1 VNNGALL
8 HGINGFRL
16 LPTGFPTH
24 YIRMDDAAFREWTK
38 AQFPS
43 LETMLYL
50 NHAAISPWPRA
61 ASEAARDFAAEL
73 AEQGPLQGAQ
83 WLRRES
89 ELRQVLA
96 RLLNADSADDI
107 ALLKNTTEGICT
119 VANGIEWQAGDNL
132 VTPDD
137 EFLSNQLAWDAL
149 AERGVQLRKV
159 AARHSEDPEGEL
171 LAAMDHRTRVLTIS
185 AVSWV
190 DGFRYDLRRL
200 GEVCRASPALLF
212 VDAIQQFGALATDV
226 QACGIDALAAGSH
239 KWQLGPEGMAV
250 FYCSPQWREQLR
262 LSQRGWRMLD
272 HPYRF
277 DPPDREP
284 SASARRFEA
293 GTPNSLG
300 QAILLASLQLLEQ
313 LDPQRAEQRILDNTR
328 LIIEAL
334 EAIPGVAIRS
344 DTSPARRSGI
354 VSFCPP
360 GGDVSGLRQSLSR
373 AGIYG
378 AVRGD
383 MLRLSPHY
391 YQGEAQLQALFVALD
406 ELMR

>member
-8 HGINGFRL
+8 NGLHGFRL
-16 LPTGFPTH
+16 LPTGYPTH
-24 YIRMDDAAFREWTK
+24 YIRMDDAAFREWAK

-43 LETMLYL
+43 LGTMLYL

-61 ASEAARDFAAEL
+61 ASEAACAFAAEI

-96 RLLNADSADDI
+96 RLLNADSGDDI

-119 VANGIEWQAGDNL
+119 VANGIDWQAGDNL

-137 EFLSNQLAWDAL
+137 EFPTNQLAWDAL
-149 AERGVQLRKV
+149 TDRGVQVRKV
-159 AARHSEDPEGEL
+159 AARHSEDPEGDL

-185 AVSWV
+185 AVSWA
-190 DGFRYDLRRL
+190 DGFRYDLHRL
-200 GEVCRASPALLF
+200 GEGCRASPALFF
-212 VDAIQQFGALATDV
+212 VDAIQQFGALTTDL

-277 DPPDREP
+277 DPPGREP
-284 SASARRFEA
+284 SATARRFEA
-293 GTPNSLG
+293 GSPNSLG
-300 QAILLASLQLLEQ
+300 QAVLLASLQLLEQ
-313 LDPQRAEQRILDNTR
+313 LGPERAEQRILDNTS

-334 EAIPGVAIRS
+334 QAIPGVVIRS
-344 DTSPARRSGI
+344 DTAPARRSGI
-354 VSFCPP
+354 VSFSPP
-360 GGDVSGLRQSLSR
+360 GGDVGGLRRTLVR

-391 YQGEAQLQALFVALD
+391 YQGEAHLRALFDALAD
-406 ELMR
+406 LM